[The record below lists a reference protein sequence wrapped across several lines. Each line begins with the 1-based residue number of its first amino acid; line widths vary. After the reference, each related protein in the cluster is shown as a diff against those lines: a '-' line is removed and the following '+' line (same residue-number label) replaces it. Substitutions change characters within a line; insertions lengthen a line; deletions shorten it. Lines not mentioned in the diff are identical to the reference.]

1 MPSEKSTTPPVTP
14 ISEIAGKVKD
24 AIAAKNG
31 GGADPVMEIARAGI
45 VAQELGDEDRF
56 KALTAEYDAALKATG
71 HGGVSFETFIERV
84 KKLATPATPPATTP
98 PAETPAAPAKNGGPR
113 HKLIQVLLEDQPEF
127 RDKLVA
133 AANAA
138 QLSPASWAKMVLAE
152 KLGVTLPPPEK
163 RASDPIQKAVLAA
176 DKRLLEL
183 VLIRDHYGRIAET
196 EPIIKPMHVKASATV
211 TSYVKKLAETVGQEK
226 ADAILKATE
235 EKVAATR
242 K

>member
-1 MPSEKSTTPPVTP
+1 MPPETKSTTPPVTP
-14 ISEIAGKVKD
+14 LASIAGKIKD
-24 AIAAKNG
+24 AVATQNG
-31 GGADPVMEIARAGI
+31 G
-45 VAQELGDEDRF
+45 
-56 KALTAEYDAALKATG
+56 TAT
-71 HGGVSFETFIERV
+71 
-84 KKLATPATPPATTP
+84 TPPAEAPATTP
-98 PAETPAAPAKNGGPR
+98 PAASVAPAEKNSPR

-163 RASDPIQKAVLAA
+163 RASDPVQKAVLAA
-176 DKRLLEL
+176 DKRMLEL
-183 VLIRDHYGRIAET
+183 VLFKTHYDRIAEN
-196 EPIIKPMHVKASATV
+196 EPIIKPMALKAQASLDA
-211 TSYVKKLAETVGQEK
+211 YVKKLAETVGQEK

-242 K
+242 N

>member
-1 MPSEKSTTPPVTP
+1 MPPETKPTTPPVTP
-14 ISEIAGKVKD
+14 LSDIAGKVAAAVD
-24 AIAAKNG
+24 AKKNG
-31 GGADPVMEIARAGI
+31 
-45 VAQELGDEDRF
+45 
-56 KALTAEYDAALKATG
+56 AA
-71 HGGVSFETFIERV
+71 
-84 KKLATPATPPATTP
+84 ATTP
-98 PAETPAAPAKNGGPR
+98 PSPAAPAAPVEKNGPR

-152 KLGVTLPPPEK
+152 KLGVTLPAPEK
-163 RASDPIQKAVLAA
+163 RAADPIQKAVLAA

-183 VLIRDHYGRIAET
+183 VLIRDHYGRIAE
-196 EPIIKPMHVKASATV
+196 
-211 TSYVKKLAETVGQEK
+211 
-226 ADAILKATE
+226 